1 MEDRY
6 VVLPVFINALPMC
19 ADPDAIRDMFRY
31 KTMSLAQAL
40 PLLPIYGDWKGY
52 RHGRGAIHLA
62 QRAAHIV
69 PPV

>member
-40 PLLPIYGDWKGY
+40 PLLPIL
-52 RHGRGAIHLA
+52 R
-62 QRAAHIV
+62 
-69 PPV
+69 